1 MVFDMISDNIF
12 VRKGVQPLVDVI
24 AEKLGI
30 VSGTSRPQVRWSN
43 DVHLRAGSISI
54 TEDGF
59 KASGKG
65 CVLSHPITR
74 GRHFVEITLDDMN
87 GNCNRVGLI
96 THIPFRLNAAPRE
109 GYLYCPACGTGYGKL
124 HHRFKGKKLQTGDRF
139 GIGID
144 MDRSLLHFFKNEEH
158 MGSIS
163 TRLPKEVWVIAY
175 LNDNCSE
182 VSLEAK
188 DFPML
193 PTQLIQIAPPQAS
206 TLLDDSPI
214 EDEEL

>member
-1 MVFDMISDNIF
+1 MFCRTRSPEGGISWKSQSAIGTGHSTRSSVRNHLIF
-12 VRKGVQPLVDVI
+12 
-24 AEKLGI
+24 A
-30 VSGTSRPQVRWSN
+30 
-43 DVHLRAGSISI
+43 
-54 TEDGF
+54 
-59 KASGKG
+59 
-65 CVLSHPITR
+65 LSS
-74 GRHFVEITLDDMN
+74 N

-144 MDRSLLHFFKNEEH
+144 MDRQLLHFFKNEEH

-182 VSLEAK
+182 VSLEAR

-193 PTQLIQIAPPQAS
+193 PAQLVQIAPQQAS
-206 TLLDDSPI
+206 AVLEDSPV
-214 EDEEL
+214 EDEFD